1 MRQKRFAGR
10 VGLFVVMAVVVGAV
24 LLFMFSKTGG
34 PFNPT
39 YELRLKAETVGGLQR
54 GAVVL
59 LSGVVIGRVEDADV
73 APGGRGVHIRV
84 RIKEKYRI
92 HSDARF
98 VIEQIGFLGDQYVAI
113 YPQENQGEILEP
125 GAVVENV
132 NEPFNFQEIGRS
144 ASDLMDQFSETAK
157 ILKESMERASKTVF
171 SEQSLTNTSA
181 SLANFRVVSEKAIVA
196 IDAINGIV
204 QSNAAPVGVAL
215 TNLVKF
221 SDEMDK
227 LAMSLREM
235 VATNRH
241 ELSLA
246 VKNLHDASAVIEGLA
261 RDIEAGKGLAGTLVK
276 DRPFQQNVTN
286 LVATLSSLSSNL
298 NEYGLFYNTWLGRKS
313 RKPKPAE
320 ESPRVYPGRN
330 PVTP

>member
-98 VIEQIGFLGDQYVAI
+98 VVQTIGTAIRALFGVERDHNAHMVRVILRDIFGHGVNITQI
-113 YPQENQGEILEP
+113 
-125 GAVVENV
+125 
-132 NEPFNFQEIGRS
+132 
-144 ASDLMDQFSETAK
+144 
-157 ILKESMERASKTVF
+157 
-171 SEQSLTNTSA
+171 
-181 SLANFRVVSEKAIVA
+181 
-196 IDAINGIV
+196 
-204 QSNAAPVGVAL
+204 AAPQRQMHQR
-215 TNLVKF
+215 
-221 SDEMDK
+221 SQ
-227 LAMSLREM
+227 
-235 VATNRH
+235 RH
-241 ELSLA
+241 L
-246 VKNLHDASAVIEGLA
+246 G
-261 RDIEAGKGLAGTLVK
+261 
-276 DRPFQQNVTN
+276 
-286 LVATLSSLSSNL
+286 SSSVL
-298 NEYGLFYNTWLGRKS
+298 
-313 RKPKPAE
+313 
-320 ESPRVYPGRN
+320 
-330 PVTP
+330 